1 MNRRAARF
9 FALGRRWLRISLGG
23 CLLAGGV
30 VVIGALLHG
39 GLERFHLGR
48 SSDLKEL
55 ALLLVWLVGLL
66 VPLAGIYSVAG
77 QYAFWNG
84 WLGGLPDP
92 ANLFAQADQP
102 PASSAGPPLLIDR
115 FVVYL
120 DGIHQSREEHP
131 PQVAALL
138 AELAA
143 GLPAGT
149 VLIEGVQTYTISP
162 AELAADAGSRWFWR
176 RLFALQESHPNPLVT
191 GICTALVQANNVIK
205 VGISA
210 DRRYG
215 PILNYELALK
225 VAQRLVKAGLR
236 EGSNQRIVLLGYSG
250 GGEMAMGMADVLQVL
265 CRCPVQILTCCGVFS
280 GNQRLDQVSGIAMVV
295 GSRDP
300 VAALGPLLFPGRS
313 PLLPLSKWNKA
324 RFAGRVKREVV
335 AGMGHNGRS
344 GPFSPRHRSTVVG
357 LLLRQLAWMGQT
369 SSLSPQAFAQVLP
382 HPEGIGDGGE

>member
-1 MNRRAARF
+1 MRGRATRF
-9 FALGRRWLRISLGG
+9 FALGRRWLRISLRG
-23 CLLAGGV
+23 CLLL
-30 VVIGALLHG
+30 GALLVLAAVVHG
-39 GLERFHLGR
+39 GLERFGLG
-48 SSDLKEL
+48 SSNDLQEL
-55 ALLLVWLVGLL
+55 ALMLAGLVGLL

-92 ANLFAQADQP
+92 ASLFGQADQP
-102 PASSAGPPLLIDR
+102 LAASAETSTATDR

-120 DGIHQSREEHP
+120 DGIHQSTEEHP
-131 PQVAALL
+131 PRVAALL
-138 AELAA
+138 AELGAQ
-143 GLPAGT
+143 LPAGT
-149 VLIEGVQTYTISP
+149 ALIEGVQTYTISP

-176 RLFALQESHPNPLVT
+176 RLFALQESHPNPLVNWT
-191 GICTALVQANNVIK
+191 CGALVQANNVIK

-225 VAQRLVKAGLR
+225 VAQRLVEAGLR
-236 EGSNQRIVLLGYSG
+236 QGSGQRIVLLGYSG

-280 GNQRLDQVSGIAMVV
+280 GNQRLDQVAAIAMVV

-313 PLLPLSKWNKA
+313 PLLPLSNWNKA
-324 RFAGRVKREVV
+324 RLGGRVKREVV
-335 AGMGHNGRS
+335 AGMGHNGRR
-344 GPFSPRHRSTVVG
+344 GPFSPRHRQTVVA
-357 LLLRQLAWMGQT
+357 LILRSLAWMDQT
-369 SSLSPQAFAQVLP
+369 S
-382 HPEGIGDGGE
+382 

>member
-1 MNRRAARF
+1 MSSRAARF
-9 FALGRRWLRISLGG
+9 FALGRRLLRISIGG
-23 CLLAGGV
+23 CLLVGGV
-30 VVIGALLHG
+30 LVAGALLHG
-39 GLERFHLGR
+39 GLERFGLAG
-48 SSDLKEL
+48 SNDLQEL
-55 ALLLVWLVGLL
+55 ALLLAWLVGLL
-66 VPLAGIYSVAG
+66 VPITGIYSVAG

-92 ANLFAQADQP
+92 ASLFAQGDPPEGAATAATAIATASQP
-102 PASSAGPPLLIDR
+102 APVDR

-120 DGIHQSREEHP
+120 DGIHQSVEEHP
-131 PQVAALL
+131 PRVAALL

-149 VLIEGVQTYTISP
+149 VLIKGVQTYTISP

-176 RLFALQESHPNPLVT
+176 RLFALQEHHPNRLVNA
-191 GICTALVQANNVIK
+191 ICAALVQANNVIK

-225 VAQRLVKAGLR
+225 VARRLVEAGLR
-236 EGSNQRIVLLGYSG
+236 QGSGQRIVLLGYSG

-280 GNQRLDQVSGIAMVV
+280 GNQRLDQVAGIAMVV

-313 PLLPLSKWNKA
+313 RLLPLSNWNKA
-324 RFAGRVKREVV
+324 RFAGRVSREVV

-344 GPFSPRHRSTVVG
+344 GPFSPQHRSTVVG
-357 LLLRQLAWMGQT
+357 LILRQLAWMD
-369 SSLSPQAFAQVLP
+369 QAS
-382 HPEGIGDGGE
+382 

>member
-1 MNRRAARF
+1 MSGRAARF
-9 FALGRRWLRISLGG
+9 FALGRRLLRICMGG
-23 CLLAGGV
+23 CLLVGGV
-30 VVIGALLHG
+30 LVAGALLHG
-39 GLERFHLGR
+39 GVERFGR
-48 SSDLKEL
+48 AGSNDLQEL
-55 ALLLVWLVGLL
+55 ALLLAWLVGLL
-66 VPLAGIYSVAG
+66 VPITGIYSVAG

-92 ANLFAQADQP
+92 ATLFAQGDPPEGATATSASAATSTASQP
-102 PASSAGPPLLIDR
+102 ARAER

-120 DGIHQSREEHP
+120 DGIHQSAQEHP
-131 PQVAALL
+131 PRVAALL

-176 RLFALQESHPNPLVT
+176 RLFALQEHHPNRLVNAL
-191 GICTALVQANNVIK
+191 CAALVQANNVIK

-225 VAQRLVKAGLR
+225 VARRLVEAGLR
-236 EGSNQRIVLLGYSG
+236 QGSGQRIVLLGYSG

-280 GNQRLDQVSGIAMVV
+280 GNQRLDQVAGIAMVV

-313 PLLPLSKWNKA
+313 PLLPLSNWNKA
-324 RFAGRVKREVV
+324 RFAGRVRREVV
-335 AGMGHNGRS
+335 AGMGHNGRG
-344 GPFSPRHRSTVVG
+344 GPFSPRHRSTVVA
-357 LLLRQLAWMGQT
+357 LILEHLAWMDQPPAGPP
-369 SSLSPQAFAQVLP
+369 SAPAA
-382 HPEGIGDGGE
+382 

>member
-1 MNRRAARF
+1 MNGRAARF
-9 FALGRRWLRISLGG
+9 FAVGRRWLQISLGG
-23 CLLAGGV
+23 CLLAGAGV
-30 VVIGALLHG
+30 VISALLHG
-39 GLERFHLGR
+39 GLERFGLGR
-48 SSDLKEL
+48 SNDLQEL
-55 ALLLVWLVGLL
+55 ALLLAWLLGLL
-66 VPLAGIYSVAG
+66 VPIAGIYSVAG

-84 WLGGLPDP
+84 WLGELPDP
-92 ANLFAQADQP
+92 ARLFARTDQP
-102 PASSAGPPLLIDR
+102 PPPSAGAPAPADR

-120 DGIHQSREEHP
+120 DGIHQSRQEHP
-131 PQVAALL
+131 PRVAALL
-138 AELAA
+138 AELEAR
-143 GLPAGT
+143 LPAGT

-191 GICTALVQANNVIK
+191 GFCTTLVQANNVIK

-225 VAQRLVKAGLR
+225 VVQRLVEAGLR
-236 EGSNQRIVLLGYSG
+236 QGSGQRIVLLGYSG
-250 GGEMAMGMADVLQVL
+250 GGEMAVGMADVLQVL

-313 PLLPLSKWNKA
+313 PLLPLSNWNKA
-324 RFAGRVKREVV
+324 RLAGRVQRQVV
-335 AGMGHNGRS
+335 PGMGHNGRS
-344 GPFSPRHRSTVVG
+344 GPFSPRHRRTVVS
-357 LLLRQLAWMGQT
+357 LILRNLAWMDGAVDQT
-369 SSLSPQAFAQVLP
+369 ASAARAW
-382 HPEGIGDGGE
+382 

>member
-1 MNRRAARF
+1 MSSRAARF
-9 FALGRRWLRISLGG
+9 FALGRRLLRISIGG
-23 CLLAGGV
+23 CLLVGGV
-30 VVIGALLHG
+30 LVAGALLHG
-39 GLERFHLGR
+39 GLERFGLAG
-48 SSDLKEL
+48 SNDLQEL
-55 ALLLVWLVGLL
+55 ALLLAWLVGLL
-66 VPLAGIYSVAG
+66 VPITGIYSVAG

-92 ANLFAQADQP
+92 ATLFAPGDPPEGAAATSTSTTATATPSQP
-102 PASSAGPPLLIDR
+102 APADR

-120 DGIHQSREEHP
+120 DGIHQSVEEHP
-131 PQVAALL
+131 PRVAALL
-138 AELAA
+138 GELAA

-176 RLFALQESHPNPLVT
+176 RLFALQEHHPNRLVNA
-191 GICTALVQANNVIK
+191 ICAALVQANNVIK

-225 VAQRLVKAGLR
+225 VARRLVEAGLR
-236 EGSNQRIVLLGYSG
+236 QGSGQRIVLLGYSG

-280 GNQRLDQVSGIAMVV
+280 GNQRLDQVAGIAMVV

-313 PLLPLSKWNKA
+313 PLLPLSNWNKA

-335 AGMGHNGRS
+335 AGMGHNGRG
-344 GPFSPRHRSTVVG
+344 GPFSPRHRSTVVA
-357 LLLRQLAWMGQT
+357 LILEHLAWMDQ
-369 SSLSPQAFAQVLP
+369 PPAA
-382 HPEGIGDGGE
+382 

>member
-1 MNRRAARF
+1 MSRRAARV
-9 FALGRRWLRISLGG
+9 FALGRRWLRISLSG
-23 CLLAGGV
+23 CLLT
-30 VVIGALLHG
+30 GAVLVGAALVRG
-39 GLERFHLGR
+39 GLERLGLGP
-48 SSDLKEL
+48 SNDLLEL
-55 ALLLVWLVGLL
+55 GLLLTWLVGLL

-92 ANLFAQADQP
+92 ASLFAQADQQ
-102 PASSAGPPLLIDR
+102 PAAAAGPPRAADR

-120 DGIHQSREEHP
+120 DGIHQSTEEHP
-131 PQVAALL
+131 PRVAALL
-138 AELAA
+138 AELGAQ
-143 GLPAGT
+143 LPAGT
-149 VLIEGVQTYTISP
+149 ELIEGVQTYTISP

-176 RLFALQESHPNPLVT
+176 RLFALQESHPNPLVNA
-191 GICTALVQANNVIK
+191 ICAALVQANNVIK

-225 VAQRLVKAGLR
+225 VAQRLVEAGLR
-236 EGSNQRIVLLGYSG
+236 QGSGQRIVLLGYSG

-280 GNQRLDQVSGIAMVV
+280 GNQRLDQVAGIAMVV

-313 PLLPLSKWNKA
+313 PLLPLSNWNKA
-324 RFAGRVKREVV
+324 RLAGRVKREVV
-335 AGMGHNGRS
+335 PGMGHNGRS
-344 GPFSPRHRSTVVG
+344 GPFSPRHRHTVVA
-357 LLLRQLAWMGQT
+357 LILRSLAWMDGAADQPECAAVPH
-369 SSLSPQAFAQVLP
+369 SP
-382 HPEGIGDGGE
+382 G

>member
-1 MNRRAARF
+1 MSSRATRF

-23 CLLAGGV
+23 CLLLGGLMV
-30 VVIGALLHG
+30 VAALLHG
-39 GLERFHLGR
+39 GLERFGLAG
-48 SSDLKEL
+48 SNDLQEL
-55 ALLLVWLVGLL
+55 ALLLAWLVGLL
-66 VPLAGIYSVAG
+66 VPLTGIYSVAG

-92 ANLFAQADQP
+92 ATLFAQSDPPEGAAPATATGSQP
-102 PASSAGPPLLIDR
+102 PPADR

-120 DGIHQSREEHP
+120 DGIHQSVEEHP
-131 PQVAALL
+131 PRVAALL
-138 AELAA
+138 GELAA

-176 RLFALQESHPNPLVT
+176 RLFALQEHHPNRLVNT
-191 GICTALVQANNVIK
+191 ICAALVQANNVIK

-225 VAQRLVKAGLR
+225 VARRLVEAGLR
-236 EGSNQRIVLLGYSG
+236 QGSGQRIVLLGYSG

-280 GNQRLDQVSGIAMVV
+280 GNQRLDQVAGIAMVV

-313 PLLPLSKWNKA
+313 PLLPLSNWNKA
-324 RFAGRVKREVV
+324 RFAGRVRREVV
-335 AGMGHNGRS
+335 AGMGHNGRG
-344 GPFSPRHRSTVVG
+344 GPFSPRHRSTVVA
-357 LLLRQLAWMGQT
+357 LILEHLAWMDQPPAGPP
-369 SSLSPQAFAQVLP
+369 SSPAT
-382 HPEGIGDGGE
+382 

>member
-1 MNRRAARF
+1 M
-9 FALGRRWLRISLGG
+9 GRRLLRISIGG
-23 CLLAGGV
+23 CLLVGGV
-30 VVIGALLHG
+30 LVAGALVHG
-39 GLERFHLGR
+39 GLERFGR
-48 SSDLKEL
+48 VGSNDLQEL
-55 ALLLVWLVGLL
+55 ALLLAWLVGLL
-66 VPLAGIYSVAG
+66 VPITGIYSVAG

-92 ANLFAQADQP
+92 ASLFAQGDPPEGAASTATFTATASQP
-102 PASSAGPPLLIDR
+102 APADR

-120 DGIHQSREEHP
+120 DGIHQSVEEHP
-131 PQVAALL
+131 PRVAALL

-149 VLIEGVQTYTISP
+149 ALIEGVQTYTISP

-176 RLFALQESHPNPLVT
+176 RLFALQEHHPNRLVNA
-191 GICTALVQANNVIK
+191 ICAALVQANNVIK

-225 VAQRLVKAGLR
+225 VARRLVEAGLR
-236 EGSNQRIVLLGYSG
+236 QGSGQRIVLLGYSG

-280 GNQRLDQVSGIAMVV
+280 GNQRLDQVAGIAMVV

-313 PLLPLSKWNKA
+313 SLLPLSNWNKA

-335 AGMGHNGRS
+335 AGMGHNGRG
-344 GPFSPRHRSTVVG
+344 GPFSPRHRSTVVA
-357 LLLRQLAWMGQT
+357 LILEHLAWMDQ
-369 SSLSPQAFAQVLP
+369 PPAA
-382 HPEGIGDGGE
+382 

>member
-1 MNRRAARF
+1 MSGRAARF
-9 FALGRRWLRISLGG
+9 FALGRRWLRISLSG
-23 CLLAGGV
+23 CLLLGGV
-30 VVIGALLHG
+30 LVIGAMVHG
-39 GLERFHLGR
+39 GLEWFGLAG
-48 SSDLKEL
+48 SNDLQEL
-55 ALLLVWLVGLL
+55 ALLLAWLVGLL
-66 VPLAGIYSVAG
+66 VPITGIYSVAG

-92 ANLFAQADQP
+92 ASLFSQIDRPGNVPDDPPP
-102 PASSAGPPLLIDR
+102 PADR

-120 DGIHQSREEHP
+120 DGIHQSVEEHP

-143 GLPAGT
+143 GLPSGT

-176 RLFALQESHPNPLVT
+176 RLFALQEHHPNRLVNA
-191 GICTALVQANNVIK
+191 ICGALVQANNVIK

-225 VAQRLVKAGLR
+225 VARRLVEAGLR
-236 EGSNQRIVLLGYSG
+236 QGSGQRIVLLGYSG

-280 GNQRLDQVSGIAMVV
+280 GNQRLDQVAGIAMVV

-313 PLLPLSKWNKA
+313 PLLPLSNWNKA

-335 AGMGHNGRS
+335 ADMGHNGRS
-344 GPFSPRHRSTVVG
+344 GPFSPRHRSTVVA
-357 LLLRQLAWMGQT
+357 LILQHLAWIDRPPAT
-369 SSLSPQAFAQVLP
+369 
-382 HPEGIGDGGE
+382 

>member
-1 MNRRAARF
+1 MSSRAARF
-9 FALGRRWLRISLGG
+9 FALGRRLLRISIGG
-23 CLLAGGV
+23 CLLVGGV
-30 VVIGALLHG
+30 LVAGALLHG
-39 GLERFHLGR
+39 GLERFGLAG
-48 SSDLKEL
+48 SNDLQEL
-55 ALLLVWLVGLL
+55 ALLLAWLVGLL
-66 VPLAGIYSVAG
+66 VPITGIYSVAG

-92 ANLFAQADQP
+92 ASLFAQGDPPEGAATTANTTATAAQP
-102 PASSAGPPLLIDR
+102 APADR

-120 DGIHQSREEHP
+120 DGIHQSVEEHP
-131 PQVAALL
+131 PRVAALL

-176 RLFALQESHPNPLVT
+176 RLFALQEHHPNRLVNA
-191 GICTALVQANNVIK
+191 ICAALVQANNVIK

-225 VAQRLVKAGLR
+225 VARRLVEAGLR
-236 EGSNQRIVLLGYSG
+236 QGSGQRIVLLGYSG

-280 GNQRLDQVSGIAMVV
+280 GNQRLDQVAGIAMVV

-313 PLLPLSKWNKA
+313 PLLPLSNWNKA

-335 AGMGHNGRS
+335 AGMGHNGRG
-344 GPFSPRHRSTVVG
+344 GPFSPRHRSTVVA
-357 LLLRQLAWMGQT
+357 LILEHLAWMDQ
-369 SSLSPQAFAQVLP
+369 PPAA
-382 HPEGIGDGGE
+382 

>member
-1 MNRRAARF
+1 MRGRATRF
-9 FALGRRWLRISLGG
+9 FALGRRWLRISLSG
-23 CLLAGGV
+23 CPVL
-30 VVIGALLHG
+30 GAVLVGAALVRG
-39 GLERFHLGR
+39 GLERLGLDPGN
-48 SSDLKEL
+48 DLQEL
-55 ALLLVWLVGLL
+55 ALLLAWLVGLL

-92 ANLFAQADQP
+92 ASLFAPADQP
-102 PASSAGPPLLIDR
+102 LAASAETPTAADR

-120 DGIHQSREEHP
+120 DGIHQSTEEHP
-131 PQVAALL
+131 PRVAALL
-138 AELAA
+138 AELRAQ
-143 GLPAGT
+143 LPAGT
-149 VLIEGVQTYTISP
+149 ELIEGVQTYTISP

-176 RLFALQESHPNPLVT
+176 RLFALQESHPNPLVNWT
-191 GICTALVQANNVIK
+191 CGALVQANNVIK

-225 VAQRLVKAGLR
+225 VAQRLVEAGLR
-236 EGSNQRIVLLGYSG
+236 QGSGQRIVLLGYSG

-280 GNQRLDQVSGIAMVV
+280 GNQRLDQVACIATVV

-313 PLLPLSKWNKA
+313 PLLPLSNWNKA
-324 RFAGRVKREVV
+324 RLGGRVKREVV
-335 AGMGHNGRS
+335 AGMGHSGRR
-344 GPFSPRHRSTVVG
+344 GPFSPRHRQTVVA
-357 LLLRQLAWMGQT
+357 LILRSLAWMDGAADQPACAAVPH
-369 SSLSPQAFAQVLP
+369 SP
-382 HPEGIGDGGE
+382 G

>member
-39 GLERFHLGR
+39 GLERFGLGR
-48 SSDLKEL
+48 TSDLQEL
-55 ALLLVWLVGLL
+55 ALLLAWLVGLL
-66 VPLAGIYSVAG
+66 VPIAGIYSVAG

-84 WLGGLPDP
+84 WLGELPDP
-92 ANLFAQADQP
+92 VQVFARADQQQAATTDPTP
-102 PASSAGPPLLIDR
+102 PADR

-120 DGIHQSREEHP
+120 DGIHQSEQEHP
-131 PQVAALL
+131 PRVAALL
-138 AELAA
+138 EELE
-143 GLPAGT
+143 GQLPAGS
-149 VLIEGVQTYTISP
+149 VLIQGVQTYTISP

-176 RLFALQESHPNPLVT
+176 RLFALQESHPNRLVNAIC
-191 GICTALVQANNVIK
+191 GILVQANNVIK

-225 VAQRLVKAGLR
+225 VVQRLVESGLR
-236 EGSNQRIVLLGYSG
+236 QGSGQRIVLLGYSG
-250 GGEMAMGMADVLQVL
+250 GGEMALGMADVLHVL
-265 CRCPVQILTCCGVFS
+265 CRCPVEILTCCGVFS
-280 GNQRLDQVSGIAMVV
+280 GNQRLDQVAGIAMVV

-313 PLLPLSKWNKA
+313 PLLPFSNWNKA
-324 RFAGRVKREVV
+324 RYAGRVSREVV

-344 GPFSPRHRSTVVG
+344 GPFSAQHRSTVVA
-357 LLLRQLAWMGQT
+357 LILRQLAWMD
-369 SSLSPQAFAQVLP
+369 QAS
-382 HPEGIGDGGE
+382 

>member
-1 MNRRAARF
+1 MSRRAARF
-9 FALGRRWLRISLGG
+9 FALGRHWLRLSLGG

-30 VVIGALLHG
+30 VVIGALHHG
-39 GLERFHLGR
+39 GLDRFDLGPGN
-48 SSDLKEL
+48 DLQEL
-55 ALLLVWLVGLL
+55 ALLLAWLVGLL

-92 ANLFAQADQP
+92 ASLFAPADQP
-102 PASSAGPPLLIDR
+102 LAASAETSTAADR

-120 DGIHQSREEHP
+120 DGIHQSTEEHP
-131 PQVAALL
+131 PRVAALL
-138 AELAA
+138 AELGAQ
-143 GLPAGT
+143 LPPGT
-149 VLIEGVQTYTISP
+149 ELIEGVQTYTISP

-176 RLFALQESHPNPLVT
+176 RLFALQESHPNPLVNA
-191 GICTALVQANNVIK
+191 ICGALVQANNVIK

-225 VAQRLVKAGLR
+225 VAKRLVEAGLR
-236 EGSNQRIVLLGYSG
+236 QGSGQRIVLLGYSG
-250 GGEMAMGMADVLQVL
+250 GGEMAMGMADMLQVL

-280 GNQRLDQVSGIAMVV
+280 GNQRLDQVAGIAMVV

-313 PLLPLSKWNKA
+313 PLLPLSNWNKA
-324 RFAGRVKREVV
+324 RLAGRVKRQVV
-335 AGMGHNGRS
+335 AGMGHNGAS
-344 GPFSPRHRSTVVG
+344 GPFSPRHRAAVVA
-357 LLLRQLAWMGQT
+357 LILRQLAWMEQ
-369 SSLSPQAFAQVLP
+369 PC
-382 HPEGIGDGGE
+382 